1 MERRGSAPFG
11 RGAGFMT
18 ELRGRGTATDPGPIP
33 DRLPGVRGLFRRH
46 VSGDD
51 ALLRLAAL
59 RFEQAGMPA
68 ELYADSP
75 DDLDRVLAYVPDHPT
90 PPTVHL
96 NRGVDLLNPA
106 DQARVKGFAEA
117 FAGRVSG
124 LVVHDRPWM
133 RDRVP
138 ELVDALRA
146 VGDRTQGPHV
156 FLEYAAGAPLDWF
169 ADVAARTADVERAG
183 VCIDTGHVGLAEV
196 HRHLVS
202 PPAVGPL
209 SARDGSLEEA
219 ADRVHAATAAAL
231 PAVLGLIRD
240 VAGSGGAVHFH
251 LHDGHPAVPDLSDHF
266 SFLFRLPVPFEYRGV
281 RSLDPMYG
289 PTGLAEILGEAVRR
303 IAPEQL
309 SLTLEVHQAEGRL
322 PLYGEARGL
331 FRHWSDPT
339 NAERFNY
346 WLSVIADNH
355 VLARSALVGIT
366 NPADPEDAA
375 DPADPEDAAD
385 PADPAGAGG
394 AADAS
399 GLPTSA
405 TGSTVRV

>member
-1 MERRGSAPFG
+1 MTQLRDGGPASDPTAFSG
-11 RGAGFMT
+11 RS
-18 ELRGRGTATDPGPIP
+18 
-33 DRLPGVRGLFRRH
+33 PGVRGLFRQH

-75 DDLDRVLAYVPDHPT
+75 AELDRVLAFVPDHPT

-106 DQARVKGFAEA
+106 DRARVTGFAEA

-124 LVVHDRPWM
+124 LVVHDRPGM
-133 RDRVP
+133 RQRLP
-138 ELVDALRA
+138 ELVEALRA
-146 VGDRTQGPHV
+146 VGDRDRGPHV

-169 ADVAARTADVERAG
+169 AEVAAQTADVERAG

-196 HRHLVS
+196 RRALVA

-209 SARDGSLEEA
+209 SARDGSLEAA
-219 ADRVHAATAAAL
+219 ADRVQAATAAAL

-240 VAGSGGAVHFH
+240 VAGAGSTVHFH

-281 RSLDPMYG
+281 RSLDPLYG
-289 PTGLAEILGEAVRR
+289 PTGLGEILAEAMRR
-303 IAPEQL
+303 LPPERC

-322 PLYGEARGL
+322 PLYGEARAL

-346 WLSVIADNH
+346 WLSVVTDNH
-355 VLARSALVGIT
+355 LLARSALAQI
-366 NPADPEDAA
+366 ARRAA
-375 DPADPEDAAD
+375 DPTGGAGVAGVAGGDLPD
-385 PADPAGAGG
+385 AGAAHQHDDG
-394 AADAS
+394 DDERPT
-399 GLPTSA
+399 GLPTSTA
-405 TGSTVRV
+405 GSTVRV

>member
-1 MERRGSAPFG
+1 MRAAG
-11 RGAGFMT
+11 RGAGLMT
-18 ELRGRGTATDPGPIP
+18 QLRDGGPGFDPGPIP
-33 DRLPGVRGLFRRH
+33 RRSPGVRGLFRRH

-75 DDLDRVLAYVPDHPT
+75 ADLDEVLAFVPAHPT
-90 PPTVHL
+90 LPTVHL

-106 DQARVKGFAEA
+106 DRARVKGFAEG
-117 FAGRVSG
+117 FPGRVYG
-124 LVVHDRPWM
+124 LVVHDRPAM
-133 RDRVP
+133 RGRVP
-138 ELVDALRA
+138 ELVEALRE
-146 VGDRTQGPHV
+146 VGDRDHGPHV

-169 ADVAARTADVERAG
+169 ADIAAQTADVERAG

-202 PPAVGPL
+202 SPSVGPL
-209 SARDGSLEEA
+209 SARDGSLEAA

-240 VAGSGGAVHFH
+240 VAGSGSTVHFH

-289 PTGLAEILGEAVRR
+289 PTGLAEILAEAVRQLP
-303 IAPEQL
+303 PERV

-322 PLYGEARGL
+322 PLYGEARSL
-331 FRHWSDPT
+331 FRNWSDPT

-346 WLSVIADNH
+346 WLSVVTDNH
-355 VLARSALVGIT
+355 VLACSALAALAGSGRGY
-366 NPADPEDAA
+366 AGSDPGS
-375 DPADPEDAAD
+375 DPGNAEQPT
-385 PADPAGAGG
+385 
-394 AADAS
+394 
-399 GLPTSA
+399 GLPTSTA
-405 TGSTVRV
+405 GSTVRV

>member
-1 MERRGSAPFG
+1 MTQLRDGGPTSDPDPFSA
-11 RGAGFMT
+11 RS
-18 ELRGRGTATDPGPIP
+18 
-33 DRLPGVRGLFRRH
+33 PGVRGLFRRH

-75 DDLDRVLAYVPDHPT
+75 ADLDEVLAFVPDHPT

-106 DQARVKGFAEA
+106 DRARVIGFAEA
-117 FAGRVSG
+117 FAGRVTG
-124 LVVHDRPWM
+124 LVVHDRPGM
-133 RDRVP
+133 RDRLP
-138 ELVDALRA
+138 EVVDALRA
-146 VGDRTQGPHV
+146 VGDRDHGPHV

-169 ADVAARTADVERAG
+169 ADVAAQTADVGRAG
-183 VCIDTGHVGLAEV
+183 VCIDTGHVGLAVVYHE
-196 HRHLVS
+196 LVR

-209 SARDGSLEEA
+209 SARDGSLEA
-219 ADRVHAATAAAL
+219 AVERVQAATAAAL

-240 VAGSGGAVHFH
+240 VAGSGSTVHFH
-251 LHDGHPAVPDLSDHF
+251 LHDGHPAVPDLSDHL
-266 SFLFRLPVPFEYRGV
+266 SFLFRLPVPFQYRGM

-289 PTGLAEILGEAVRR
+289 PTGLTDILAEAVQQ
-303 IAPEQL
+303 IPPERL

-322 PLYGEARGL
+322 PLFGEARGL

-346 WLSVIADNH
+346 WLSVVADNH
-355 VLARSALVGIT
+355 VLARSALAAVGCRQ
-366 NPADPEDAA
+366 DGQ
-375 DPADPEDAAD
+375 
-385 PADPAGAGG
+385 PAGADGEGDSGADDGADDGADKIDGG
-394 AADAS
+394 GEARPT
-399 GLPTSA
+399 GLPTSS

>member
-1 MERRGSAPFG
+1 VRGSAPPDDE
-11 RGAGFMT
+11 GAGLMT
-18 ELRGRGTATDPGPIP
+18 QLLAVDRSSDPRPAPGRS
-33 DRLPGVRGLFRRH
+33 PGVRGLFRRH

-75 DDLDRVLAYVPDHPT
+75 ADVERVLAFVPDHPT
-90 PPTVHL
+90 MPAVHL

-106 DQARVKGFAEA
+106 DRARVKSFAQA
-117 FAGRVSG
+117 FSGRVSG

-138 ELVDALRA
+138 ELVDALRE
-146 VGDRTQGPHV
+146 VGDRDHGPNV

-169 ADVAARTADVERAG
+169 ATVAALTADVERAG

-196 HRHLVS
+196 HRKLS
-202 PPAVGPL
+202 IPPAVGPL
-209 SARDGSLEEA
+209 SVRDGSLEAA
-219 ADRVHAATAAAL
+219 ADRVQAATAAAL

-240 VAGSGGAVHFH
+240 VAGTGSTVHFH

-266 SFLFRLPVPFEYRGV
+266 SFLFRLPVPFDHHGV

-289 PTGLAEILGEAVRR
+289 PSGLAEILNEAVYGLP
-303 IAPEQL
+303 PERL
-309 SLTLEVHQAEGRL
+309 SLTLEVNQAEGRL
-322 PLYGEARGL
+322 PLTGEARGL
-331 FRHWSDPT
+331 FRHWSDTT

-346 WLSVIADNH
+346 WLSVVCDNH
-355 VLARSALVGIT
+355 VLARSAL
-366 NPADPEDAA
+366 A
-375 DPADPEDAAD
+375 
-385 PADPAGAGG
+385 
-394 AADAS
+394 
-399 GLPTSA
+399 GLPRSGGEQAIGPTSSSVA
-405 TGSTVRV
+405 TVQPTAQA